1 MTEAR
6 TAIVSQ
12 TEAEWHAERA
22 LGIGASEIPAILG
35 LGRFRDPYTLWAQ
48 RTGRLEREEMP
59 LRVKAGL
66 AMEPMVAKFFE
77 DQEGVQVE
85 DPGPYTIYRIPGTRY
100 QCTPDVFVAGTT
112 RPVQIKTGNA
122 YQESTWKDGQSPVA
136 YLAQVTYEMHV
147 LGADDGYLVGF
158 IGLNNLHVRHVKKN
172 QHFIDTIL
180 PEVDKFWDMIQTDT
194 PPPVDYSESAMETW
208 KRLHSTATADV
219 VELDVGMAEVV
230 SAWETAKAD
239 EKEAKERKEEAKA
252 KLTVAIGDAGAA
264 TIGDGVLL
272 TLKETNRKGACRVAY
287 EAAEQL
293 AAANIEHKTTEP
305 STYRTLR
312 RAQIK

>member
-6 TAIVSQ
+6 AIIVAKDEHQ
-12 TEAEWHAERA
+12 WHRERA
-22 LGIGASEIPAILG
+22 HGIGASEIPAILG
-35 LGRFRDPYTLWAQ
+35 LDRFRDPYTLWAQ

-158 IGLNNLHVRHVKKN
+158 IGLNNLHVRHVQKN
-172 QHFIDTIL
+172 QHFVNTIL
-180 PEVDKFWDMIQTDT
+180 PEVDKFWDMLQTDT

-208 KRLHSTATADV
+208 KRLHSTATQDV
-219 VELDVGMAEVV
+219 IELDAGMAEIV
-230 SAWETAKAD
+230 ADWERAKEKA
-239 EKEAKERKEEAKA
+239 KEAAFSVEQAKS

-293 AAANIEHKTTEP
+293 AAANIDHKTTEP

-312 RAQIK
+312 RAKIK